1 MVQLIQCDAI
11 ILDFDGT
18 LADSMLF
25 LEKIGV
31 QVMMKYY
38 AIKKEDA
45 TRKYRITTGLPYE
58 HQIKHNFP
66 NHENNKAAI
75 TEFEKLKID
84 RIFEQEL
91 FPDAQQTLLELS
103 QLKLD
108 IFVSSSTFQSTIIKY
123 FEQRGLKE
131 FFKEIL
137 GYRPGFEK
145 GADHFKHI
153 QSKYDHNS
161 ESMVFIGDSL
171 KDYERSKGFAK
182 FIGKTGLFS
191 EQDFRNV
198 GHDGPV
204 IDNLQELPGLLSIRS
219 S

>member
-1 MVQLIQCDAI
+1 MTEPIRCDAI
-11 ILDFDGT
+11 VLDFDGT
-18 LADSMLF
+18 LADSMPF

-38 AIKKEDA
+38 AITKDEA

-58 HQIKHNFP
+58 HQIKQNFP
-66 NHENNKAAI
+66 NNEKNEVAI

-103 QLKLD
+103 QMNLD

-131 FFKEIL
+131 LFREIL

-153 QSKYDHNS
+153 QLKYGHNN
-161 ESMVFIGDSL
+161 ESMVFAGDSL
-171 KDYERSKGFAK
+171 KDYERSIGYAR

-191 EQDFRNV
+191 EQDFRKI
-198 GHDGPV
+198 GHNGPV
-204 IDNLQELPGLLSIRS
+204 INNLQELPLLLSTRS